1 MLSILASSALGA
13 IEQCTYANADPA
25 AVEDCSGTGIGC
37 VKADPAVWNTCT
49 ANAASGLAGTAKAT
63 YVKCSGTSVEMRMH
77 ANADCSDDVSAK
89 CVIYD
94 TDISKIV
101 NTGCSMTFAIDECAR
116 YMDMGAGG
124 TIYLKFTGS
133 CPADEEPCFSR
144 EAEACR
150 VLDTSVAPSAAFR
163 ACFDEPAPTVAE
175 RVKMTALTGGDY
187 VLSAGMDQAYE
198 FTRVIVNQHK
208 LNEARHRHTRPPPP
222 PWMVSLLPQLLCTV
236 PPPALLARYPP
247 HPPYYPGASPP
258 TDPPTAPMQK
268 RSSILKIVHADGE
281 IELTPDHVL
290 LVDGQWAA
298 AHTVK
303 VRRLANPPC
312 TESHCR
318 SFLPTPPLPVR
329 HSHPHALSRLVRP
342 CRVPRSP
349 PSRTASPASSTP

>member
-13 IEQCTYANADPA
+13 IEQCTYANANST

-37 VKADPAVWNTCT
+37 VKADGVWNTCM
-49 ANAASGLAGTAKAT
+49 ANAAAGLGAT
-63 YVKCSGTSVEMRMH
+63 YTKCSGTSVELRMH

-150 VLDTSVAPSAAFR
+150 VLDTSVAPSVAFR
-163 ACFDEPAPTVAE
+163 ACFDEPQPTVAE

-222 PWMVSLLPQLLCTV
+222 PLVSLLPQRL
-236 PPPALLARYPP
+236 YPP
-247 HPPYYPGASPP
+247 LHYPYPY
-258 TDPPTAPMQK
+258 
-268 RSSILKIVHADGE
+268 
-281 IELTPDHVL
+281 
-290 LVDGQWAA
+290 
-298 AHTVK
+298 
-303 VRRLANPPC
+303 C
-312 TESHCR
+312 TCR
-318 SFLPTPPLPVR
+318 SAR
-329 HSHPHALSRLVRP
+329 ASSR
-342 CRVPRSP
+342 
-349 PSRTASPASSTP
+349 SSTPMARSSSRRTTCCWSTASGPPRTPSR